1 MIVTL
6 PEGCPTVLE
15 AVSRLEPLIRE
26 HADEA
31 ERNRRQSQTVVTALA
46 EAGLF
51 RMLTPRALGGFEV
64 PPLTFFRVVEET
76 ARIDGSTGW
85 CLFIGGGVPV
95 QGAFITDTASAE
107 IFGLDPHMVGA
118 GAVYPSGRAVR
129 TEGGHI
135 VSGRWSYS
143 SGCQHSSWL
152 AVFCHVFDG
161 ETPRMTGAGT
171 PEIRV
176 AFVPTKN
183 AVIHDTWDVSG
194 LAGTGSHDFTVEP
207 VFVPESYSYRPWPGA
222 PRGGAFLG
230 PLYRFPFWGFF
241 AVPIG
246 AVALGIAQ
254 GAVDACVEIA
264 QGHGRRGRP
273 ELHRDRPTFQA
284 KLAENVALLRAARA
298 WLYAA
303 VEQAWDAT
311 TTRGSAS
318 LPERTDLVLA
328 GTHATHTA
336 AAVVRTM
343 YTEAG
348 GSANYRRSPLQRA
361 LRDVHAATQHVG
373 VGPHWFEEAGRLLLG
388 LSPSRPMILL

>member
-1 MIVTL
+1 MSIL
-6 PEGCPTVLE
+6 PNESKALLD
-15 AVSRLEPLIRE
+15 AVHGLEPLIRE
-26 HADEA
+26 HADDNEQNH
-31 ERNRRQSQTVVTALA
+31 RLSQTVVTGLA
-46 EAGLF
+46 NAGLF
-51 RMLTPRALGGFEV
+51 RMLTPRELGGYEV
-64 PPLTFFRVVEET
+64 TPLTFFHVVEET

-85 CLFIGGGVPV
+85 CLFIGGGIPV
-95 QGAFITDTASAE
+95 QGAFIADAAAAE
-107 IFGLDPHMVGA
+107 IFGLDPHMIGA
-118 GAVYPSGRAVR
+118 GAVYPFGRAVA
-129 TEGGHI
+129 TTGGHM

-152 AVFCHVFDG
+152 TVFCHVLDG
-161 ETPRMTGAGT
+161 DTPRLTETGT

-176 AFVPTKN
+176 ALVPTRE

-194 LAGTGSHDFTVEP
+194 LAGTGSHDFTIQP
-207 VFVPESYSYRPWPGA
+207 VFVPEAFSYRQWPGA
-222 PRGGAFLG
+222 ARGAAFQG
-230 PLYRFPFWGFF
+230 PLYRFPFLGTF

-254 GAVDACVEIA
+254 GAVDSCMDIA
-264 QGHGRRGRP
+264 QGRGRSGRP

-284 KLAENVALLRAARA
+284 KLAESVALLRSARA
-298 WLYAA
+298 WLHTA
-303 VEQAWDAT
+303 VTEAWEAT
-311 TTRGSAS
+311 IARGSAS
-318 LPERTDLVLA
+318 LAERTDLVLA

-336 AAVVRTM
+336 ATVVRTV

-388 LSPSRPMILL
+388 LSPSRPIILL